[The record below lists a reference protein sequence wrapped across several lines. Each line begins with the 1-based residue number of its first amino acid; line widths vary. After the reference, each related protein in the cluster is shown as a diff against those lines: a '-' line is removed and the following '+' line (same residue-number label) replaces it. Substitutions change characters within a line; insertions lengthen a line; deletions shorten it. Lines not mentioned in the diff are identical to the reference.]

1 MSESLFEREEIWHPL
16 SVHFPIA
23 LLLFATI
30 IHLIALFL
38 KEGRKNTW
46 EFSGSLLLYSGSL
59 LAWFSIYTGDIAD
72 GVVGRTICD
81 PTVLKSHEITA
92 FTMAYLFTSASIGNL
107 LLVIVKL
114 NEKLITSLKYLVIIL
129 MLAGSGYLMYSGHL
143 GASLVYQQ
151 GAGVNKPSLD
161 CNGF

>member
-1 MSESLFEREEIWHPL
+1 MPESLFEREEIWHPL
-16 SVHFPIA
+16 SVHFPVA

-38 KEGRKNTW
+38 KERRKEMW

-81 PTVLKSHEITA
+81 PTVLKSHEIAA
-92 FTMAYLFTSASIGNL
+92 FTMAYLFTSASVGNL
-107 LLVIVKL
+107 LLVFVKL
-114 NEKLITSLKYLVIIL
+114 NEKLLLPLKYLVVIL
-129 MLAGSGYLMYSGHL
+129 TLAGSGYLIYTGHL

-151 GAGVNKPSLD
+151 GAGVIKPSSD
-161 CNGF
+161 CSDF